1 MADSTIF
8 KLWNGFIFDDHT
20 YDFENQ
26 IIVDESLIIFSK
38 GNVLNN
44 NG

>member
-8 KLWNGFIFDDHT
+8 KLWNGFIFDDCAF
-20 YDFENQ
+20 DFENQ